1 MTTAVGAAAA
11 GGVRTYGVLVLLC
24 LALFLPGLFTIPPID
39 RDEARF
45 AQATRQMLDS
55 GEFVDIRFQDEPRHR
70 KPVGIYW
77 LQACSVAL
85 FADRHTDIW
94 AYRLPSVAGAVLAV
108 LLTAWAGR
116 RLFDADTA
124 LLGAVMLAGCVL
136 LGVEARHA
144 KTDAVLLAC
153 IVAAQAVLA
162 RAWLTPE
169 RIGRWGEPLA
179 FWGALGIGILVK
191 GPIAPL
197 VVAATAAVLVAV
209 ERRARWLLALRPA
222 AGLAVV
228 LAIVAP
234 WLVAIGLETG
244 GAFFES
250 SVGGDLLAK
259 VFDGQESH
267 GAPPG
272 YYLVAFW
279 ATFWPFSL
287 LAALAVPWVWRR
299 RRDPAVT
306 FCLAWILP
314 TWLAFELVATKL
326 PHYVLPTFPAIALL
340 TAAALRAAPVAA
352 LAGGWRRIPLAAA
365 AAAWLAVTLVLGPG
379 VAVLPW
385 ALGEPASAGAI
396 VLGVS
401 APVAGVLALRLL
413 WRGRTAAAVAGLVAT
428 ALLVYVSAC
437 AFVFPRLD
445 ALWVGRQAAEAV
457 AAVRPC
463 PETTVAATGYEEPSL
478 VFLLGTETRLG
489 PPAAAAR
496 HLLDDRCALALV
508 EQDQDPA
515 FRTALT
521 QAGAAPEPLATVTG
535 INYSRG
541 RTVEL
546 HLYGLAE
553 R

>member
-1 MTTAVGAAAA
+1 MTVAAGAAAA

-39 RDEARF
+39 RDESRF

-55 GEFVDIRFQDEPRHR
+55 GDFVDIRFQDEPRHR

-77 LQACSVAL
+77 LQAGSVAL
-85 FADRHTDIW
+85 FAAERTDIW
-94 AYRLPSVAGAVLAV
+94 AYRLPSVVGAVLAV

-116 RLFDADTA
+116 RLFDEDTA
-124 LLGAVMLAGCVL
+124 LLGAAMLAGCLL

-153 IVAAQAVLA
+153 IVAAQAMLA

-169 RIGRWGEPLA
+169 RVGRWADPLV
-179 FWGALGIGILVK
+179 FWAALGVGILVK

-197 VVAATAAVLVAV
+197 VVAATAAVLAVAA
-209 ERRARWLLALRPA
+209 RRARWLLALRPGM
-222 AGLAVV
+222 GLAVV
-228 LAIVAP
+228 TAIVAP
-234 WLVAIGLETG
+234 WLVAIALETG

-250 SVGGDLLAK
+250 SVGGDLLGK
-259 VFDGQESH
+259 IFTGQESH

-272 YYLVAFW
+272 YYLVTFW

-306 FCLAWILP
+306 FCLAWIVP
-314 TWLAFELVATKL
+314 TWIVFELVATKL

-340 TAAALRAAPVAA
+340 TAAAVRSAPIA
-352 LAGGWRRIPLAAA
+352 LPGEWRRVLPVAA
-365 AAAWLAVTLVLGPG
+365 AAAWLAVTLALGPG

-385 ALGEPASAGAI
+385 VLGEPASAGAV
-396 VLGVS
+396 VLGFA
-401 APVAGVLALRLL
+401 APVAGMLALRLL
-413 WRGRTAAAVAGLVAT
+413 WRQRTAAAVAGLTAT
-428 ALLVYVSAC
+428 ALMVYVSAY

-445 ALWVGRQAAEAV
+445 GVWVSRQAAEAV

-463 PETTVAATGYEEPSL
+463 PDTTVAAAGYDEPSL
-478 VFLLGTETRLG
+478 VFLLGTGTRLG
-489 PPAAAAR
+489 DPAAAAR

-508 EQDQDPA
+508 EREQDPA
-515 FRTALT
+515 FRSALAA
-521 QAGAAPEPLATVTG
+521 AGAAPEPLATVAG

-541 RTVEL
+541 RAVAL
-546 HLYGLAE
+546 HLYGLAG